1 MRLLPLIVI
10 AGILAGCGGI
20 NEDEYL
26 GRVTKASGTVQRAM
40 TSAGSDSRKL
50 DASSK
55 AIAGVADDLG
65 GSHPPEKDAHINKQ
79 IVGGFRKLAGSL
91 HQAAEAGRKGDFK
104 RRDDILDH
112 LDKSPGMRQLEA
124 AQAELEKLGV

>member
-1 MRLLPLIVI
+1 MRVLPLIVI
-10 AGILAGCGGI
+10 AGILAGCGGL

-26 GRVTKASGTVQRAM
+26 GRVTKAAGAVQRAM
-40 TSAGSDSRKL
+40 TSAGTDSRKL

-55 AIAGVADDLG
+55 AIARVADDLDG
-65 GSHPPEKDAHINKQ
+65 AGPPGKDKHINAQ

-91 HQAAEAGRKGDFK
+91 HQAAQAGRNGDLK
-104 RRDDILDH
+104 TRDDILDH